1 VKTAT
6 SILTVALFAA
16 ASAATAQTP
25 EVPPDLGLG
34 GLFLGSGGG
43 DFRAGYHASTAFE
56 GASRGIADAIRS
68 QGQFNL
74 DTAEAA
80 VAAAQAR
87 QQEIDNYQQRADAY
101 YNVRRKVREYRAA
114 ERRPRP
120 TAEDLIRYARRA
132 RPERLSPMELDTLTG
147 QLVWP
152 VLLWHDAFAEHR
164 AALEEIF
171 EKRALEQR
179 LRTDDYLAA
188 KQSIAALKSELKTR
202 IRELPLDDYASA
214 KRFLRSLDYEAQLPH
229 GPSTRLA
236 ANVLS
241 DDPPLPRVVP

>member
-1 VKTAT
+1 MKTVI
-6 SILTVALFAA
+6 SILTIALLAV
-16 ASAATAQTP
+16 ASAAPAQGI
-25 EVPPDLGLG
+25 VPPDIPVDESFVVG
-34 GLFLGSGGG
+34 GGSGGY
-43 DFRAGYHASTAFE
+43 RAGYHASTAFE
-56 GASRGIADAIRS
+56 GASRGFADYMRS

-101 YNVRRKVREYRAA
+101 YNVRQKVREYRAA

-164 AALEEIF
+164 AALEELF

-188 KQSIAALKSELKTR
+188 KQSIVALKSELKAR

-214 KRFLRSLDYEAQLPH
+214 KRFLRSLDYEARLPH
-229 GPSTRLA
+229 GSSTRLA
-236 ANVLS
+236 ANVVS